1 MSSNDS
7 KGTAWLVGAVCVVL
21 GLVFYFC
28 ARVTPVNLLTIIAA
42 GIFLLWQIVLLT
54 VPWGLYFQAR
64 SVVRQVGI
72 GRAAGIDVPEE
83 RAVEAARIARRLLRI
98 AIGGHLLSA
107 VVVAVITFFAGHS
120 IGYYFSGFYLLSTL
134 FRPAQAYFAHLRAHL
149 GTMLR
154 EATFPPDDVKELKRL
169 VGDQGR
175 RLKTLEEQL
184 VRIDGRTDGLEN
196 RLVTRTDQ
204 IETRLTARADAAGQQ
219 LRTRA
224 EATSQQVQALGR
236 RFEEAIDTFSDN
248 QELVTGLR
256 AFLRL
261 LRAEQA

>member
-1 MSSNDS
+1 MSSNGS
-7 KGTAWLVGAVCVVL
+7 KGTAWLIGAVCVAL
-21 GLVFYFC
+21 GLVFYFY

-42 GIFLLWQIVLLT
+42 GIFLLWQILLLT

-64 SVVRQVGI
+64 AVVRQVGI
-72 GRAAGIDVPEE
+72 GRAAGIDIPEE
-83 RAVEAARIARRLLRI
+83 RSVEAARIARRLRRI

-107 VVVAVITFFAGHS
+107 AVVAVITFFAGRS

-149 GTMLR
+149 RTMLQ
-154 EATFPPDDVKELKRL
+154 EATFPPDDIRELKKL
-169 VGDQGR
+169 VRDQGR

-184 VRIDGRTDGLEN
+184 VRVDGRTDGLEN

-204 IETRLTARADAAGQQ
+204 IETRLVTRADTTAEQ
-219 LRTRA
+219 LRTRT

-236 RFEEAIDTFSDN
+236 RFEEAIDTWVDN
-248 QELVTGLR
+248 QELVAGLR

>member
-1 MSSNDS
+1 VSSNDS
-7 KGTAWLVGAVCVVL
+7 KGTAWLVGAVCVAL

-28 ARVTPVNLLTIIAA
+28 ARVTPANLLTIIAA
-42 GIFLLWQIVLLT
+42 
-54 VPWGLYFQAR
+54 
-64 SVVRQVGI
+64 
-72 GRAAGIDVPEE
+72 
-83 RAVEAARIARRLLRI
+83 
-98 AIGGHLLSA
+98 
-107 VVVAVITFFAGHS
+107 
-120 IGYYFSGFYLLSTL
+120 GFYLLSTL
-134 FRPAQAYFAHLRAHL
+134 FRPAQAYFTHLRAHL

-154 EATFPPDDVKELKRL
+154 EATFPPDDVKEPKRL

-175 RLKTLEEQL
+175 RLKTLEERL